1 MQIKIYKS
9 PKQTNNI
16 SKCNNCQ
23 RGKCMVF
30 NQLQPQQYQNQIQYP
45 HNATKIVKVRK
56 LNQAW
61 IQAFMNCK
69 ETFLFTY
76 KPITTWTEVYHS
88 CMNSTGKL
96 EVFLFFVKSF
106 LHICPDGRQWLGFS
120 YLYRFSNM
128 YYAFRDYELSQYQCT
143 NFY

>member
-76 KPITTWTEVYHS
+76 KSITTWTEVYHS

-96 EVFLFFVKSF
+96 EVFLFFCLIILAHLSRWKIVVGLQLF
-106 LHICPDGRQWLGFS
+106 LQMFKDVFFFQSLRVTRI
-120 YLYRFSNM
+120 
-128 YYAFRDYELSQYQCT
+128 SQY
-143 NFY
+143 